1 MFISYLPKVVGRE
14 SGWVYHR
21 DTWKYTPTESE
32 ITMWENQENNNE
44 EPTVEQVAKA
54 TYEELE
60 ARLVEANGNINR
72 FKYNNEAYA
81 SKLSAR
87 NDQVDKLEEYLK
99 ENWESLD
106 EHAEEIAEIFDI
118 SITSTKT
125 FTFTLEVE
133 VEVTAN
139 SPAYNWSD
147 FDGSELDFDVSASVA
162 YNSRND
168 LDDATVESTDVREC
182 EEA

>member
-1 MFISYLPKVVGRE
+1 
-14 SGWVYHR
+14 
-21 DTWKYTPTESE
+21 
-32 ITMWENQENNNE
+32 MWENKENNNE
-44 EPTVEQVAKA
+44 ETVGEAVKV

-87 NDQVDKLEEYLK
+87 NDQVAKLEEYLR

-106 EHAEEIAEIFDI
+106 AHAEEIAEIFDI

-125 FTFTLEVE
+125 FTFTIDVE

-139 SPAYNWSD
+139 SPAYDWSD
-147 FDGSELDFDVSASVA
+147 FDGSELDFEVSASVA
-162 YNSRND
+162 YNARND
-168 LDDATVESTDVREC
+168 LDDATVENTDVRDC